1 MSDPQALREKAI
13 KLARMGAE
21 EDRKQNFEDAFRL
34 YKSAIQHLLHIVKCT
49 PYSDEQNPA
58 LKESLSKKTEEI
70 MKRAEEIQEF
80 LSKSAPKA
88 SSNTAGG
95 QPPADR
101 GHVQAAPR
109 SQGPQGGQRAS
120 DEHKEDAD
128 DVNAGLKGA
137 LSTAI
142 VTEKP
147 NVKWSD
153 VAGLEVAKQT
163 LQEAVILPTRFPE
176 MFVGRRTPWKGI
188 LLYGPPGTGK
198 SYLAKACA
206 TEASGTFFSVSSSDL
221 VSKFMGESE
230 RLVRSLFEMARAN
243 RPAIIFIDEI
253 DSLCSN
259 RSDGENDATRRI
271 KTEFLVQMQG
281 VGKEEGGLLVLGATN
296 IPWELD
302 PAVRRRFEKRI
313 YISLP
318 EQHARKGLFKIN
330 IGDTPN
336 NLTDEDYDNL
346 ARATDSYSGSDI
358 ATVVKSALM
367 EPVRVCNRANYFR
380 EVMEGGMMKYA
391 PCEGN
396 EPGARPMRLMDLP
409 ANSLRVPDLK
419 AVSST

>member
-1 MSDPQALREKAI
+1 MSDPQALRDKAI

-21 EDRKQNFEDAFRL
+21 EDRKQNFEDAYRL

-58 LKESLSKKTEEI
+58 LKESLNKKTEEI

-88 SSNTAGG
+88 ASSSAGG
-95 QPPADR
+95 QQPAER
-101 GHVQAAPR
+101 GHPQAAAR
-109 SQGPQGGQRAS
+109 SQGGQRAS

-128 DVNAGLKGA
+128 DANSGLKGA
-137 LSTAI
+137 LSSAI

-147 NVKWSD
+147 NVKWAD

-296 IPWELD
+296 TPWDLD

-318 EQHARKGLFKIN
+318 EQNARKGLFKIN

-336 NLTDEDYDNL
+336 NLTEDDYDNL

-367 EPVRVCNRANYFR
+367 EPVRVCNRADYFR
-380 EVMEGGMMKYA
+380 EVQEGGVIKYA
-391 PCEGN
+391 PCVVG

-409 ANSLRVPDLK
+409 ANSLRVPNLK

>member
-206 TEASGTFFSVSSSDL
+206 TEAFGTLFSVSSSDL
-221 VSKFMGESE
+221 VSEFMGGSE
-230 RLVRSLFEMARAN
+230 RLVRYLFEIARAN
-243 RPAIIFIDEI
+243 RPAIIFMDEI
-253 DSLCSN
+253 DSLCSS
-259 RSDGENDATRRI
+259 RSRF

-281 VGKEEGGLLVLGATN
+281 LGKEEGGLLVVGATTT
-296 IPWELD
+296 PWYLD
-302 PAVRRRFEKRI
+302 SAVRRTFDKKM

-318 EQHARKGLFKIN
+318 GRNDRKYLLKSN

-336 NLTDEDYDNL
+336 NLTEDDYDDL
-346 ARATDSYSGSDI
+346 ARETDGYSGAEI
-358 ATVVKSALM
+358 AAMVKIALM
-367 EPVRVCNRANYFR
+367 EPVRLCNRARYFR
-380 EVMEGGMMKYA
+380 EVWEGGVLKYA
-391 PCEGN
+391 PC
-396 EPGARPMRLMDLP
+396 PPSDPDARRMRVMDLP
-409 ANSLRVPDLK
+409 AFSLSVPDLQ